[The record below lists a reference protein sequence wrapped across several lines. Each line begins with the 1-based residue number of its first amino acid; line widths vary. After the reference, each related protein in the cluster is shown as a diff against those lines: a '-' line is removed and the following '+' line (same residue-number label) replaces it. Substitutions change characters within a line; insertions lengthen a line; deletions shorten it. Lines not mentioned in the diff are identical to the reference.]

1 MASDVVIPIL
11 RNNLSDSALTSG
23 STRTIIRSV
32 LAKKNAPSYDYRYS
46 KPQYLVVTNVSTFGT
61 QSQAKKQNIVEC
73 PIDSTLDFVNYI
85 IELIH

>member
-32 LAKKNAPSYDYRYS
+32 LAKKNAPSYGYRYS

-61 QSQAKKQNIVEC
+61 QSQAKKPNIVEC
-73 PIDSTLDFVNYI
+73 TFDGTLDFVNNKFK
-85 IELIH
+85 LIY